1 MAHGRPPGRG
11 DGAAPGA
18 GRHGHHGRGPGSGT
32 RPKAAGAGGTAGLRG
47 AEPSPWRGPAPER
60 DTGSGHGPLSPG
72 RTTGLRGG
80 GTLIPAWPGPGTRR
94 ERSARAPV
102 RPGAV
107 GGSWSARRGPA
118 GGAVRLRMGGTVGAA
133 GVSGR
138 GALSYVAVTL
148 GRMAANTSPEAP
160 LPVGEVSRLIGGWI
174 DRLGAV
180 WVEGQITQLSRR
192 PGAGVVFLT
201 LRDPSYDISV
211 SVTCY
216 RQVFDAVADVVGEG
230 ARVVVHAK
238 PEWYA
243 PRGQLSLR
251 AAEIKPVGVGE
262 LLARLEQLKKSLA
275 REGLFAPE
283 RKKPLPFLPQLIGLV
298 CGRASAAERDVL
310 ENARHRWPAVRFE
323 VRNVPVQGV
332 HAVPQVVQAVK
343 ELDARDDVDVIV
355 VARGGGSVEDLL
367 PFSDEQ
373 LVRAVAACRTPV
385 VSAIGHEPDS
395 PLLDLVADL
404 RASTPTDAAKKV
416 VPDVG
421 EEYERVR
428 QLRDRAR
435 RCVAAFV
442 DREERG
448 LAHALARPAIQDP
461 HRMIDERA
469 EQVTALLERGR
480 RSLRHQLDRAD
491 SELTH
496 THARVVA
503 LSPAA
508 TLKRGYAV
516 LQRADGHAV
525 RDPGEVEPGETLRA
539 RVSEGDFSVRVDA

>member
-1 MAHGRPPGRG
+1 MA
-11 DGAAPGA
+11 
-18 GRHGHHGRGPGSGT
+18 
-32 RPKAAGAGGTAGLRG
+32 LN
-47 AEPSPWRGPAPER
+47 
-60 DTGSGHGPLSPG
+60 
-72 RTTGLRGG
+72 TT
-80 GTLIPAWPGPGTRR
+80 
-94 ERSARAPV
+94 
-102 RPGAV
+102 
-107 GGSWSARRGPA
+107 
-118 GGAVRLRMGGTVGAA
+118 
-133 GVSGR
+133 
-138 GALSYVAVTL
+138 
-148 GRMAANTSPEAP
+148 PEAP

-174 DRLGAV
+174 NRLGAV
-180 WVEGQITQLSRR
+180 WVEGQITQLNRR

-201 LRDPSYDISV
+201 LRDPSHDISV
-211 SVTCY
+211 GVTCY
-216 RQVFDAVADVVGEG
+216 RQVFDGVADIVSEG

-251 AAEIKPVGVGE
+251 ATAIKPVGVGE
-262 LLARLEQLKKSLA
+262 LLARLEQLKKALT
-275 REGLFAPE
+275 REGLFAAE
-283 RKKPLPFLPQLIGLV
+283 RKQPLPFLPQLIGLV

-343 ELDARDDVDVIV
+343 ELDELDAVDVIV

-373 LVRAVAACRTPV
+373 VVRAVASCRTPV

-421 EEYERVR
+421 EEYDRVR
-428 QLRDRAR
+428 LLRDRAR
-435 RCVAAFV
+435 RAVDLHI

-448 LAHALARPAIQDP
+448 LDVAMSRPSMAHP
-461 HRMIDERA
+461 HRMLDERV
-469 EQVTALLERGR
+469 EQVTTLLHRAR
-480 RSLRHQLDRAD
+480 RTVGHLLDRAD

-508 TLKRGYAV
+508 TLQRGYAV
-516 LQRADGHAV
+516 LQRADGHVV
-525 RDPGEVEPGETLRA
+525 RAPGEVAVDDTLRA
-539 RVSEGDFSVRVDA
+539 RVAGGDLTVQVTEVGPDRDPETDWEERGDEATTAASGTDRAEVRETPPRPGTPAEPAA

>member
-1 MAHGRPPGRG
+1 MA
-11 DGAAPGA
+11 
-18 GRHGHHGRGPGSGT
+18 
-32 RPKAAGAGGTAGLRG
+32 L
-47 AEPSPWRGPAPER
+47 
-60 DTGSGHGPLSPG
+60 
-72 RTTGLRGG
+72 
-80 GTLIPAWPGPGTRR
+80 
-94 ERSARAPV
+94 
-102 RPGAV
+102 
-107 GGSWSARRGPA
+107 
-118 GGAVRLRMGGTVGAA
+118 
-133 GVSGR
+133 
-138 GALSYVAVTL
+138 
-148 GRMAANTSPEAP
+148 NTSPDAP

-201 LRDPSYDISV
+201 LRDPSHDISV

-216 RQVFDAVADVVGEG
+216 RQVFDAVADVVSEG

-251 AAEIKPVGVGE
+251 AAQIKPVGVGE

-275 REGLFAPE
+275 AEGLFAPE
-283 RKKPLPFLPQLIGLV
+283 RKKPLPFLPQLVGLV

-323 VRNVPVQGV
+323 VRNVAVQGV
-332 HAVPQVVQAVK
+332 HAVPQVVQAVR
-343 ELDARDDVDVIV
+343 ELDALAEVDVIV

-373 LVRAVAACRTPV
+373 LVRTVASCRTPV
-385 VSAIGHEPDS
+385 VSAIGHEPDN
-395 PLLDLVADL
+395 PLLDHVADV
-404 RASTPTDAAKKV
+404 RASTPTDAAKRV

-421 EEYERVR
+421 EEYERVAF
-428 QLRDRAR
+428 LRDRAR
-435 RCVAAFV
+435 RSVTAFL

-448 LAHALARPAIQDP
+448 LAHALARPCMEHP
-461 HRMIDERA
+461 HRMVEER
-469 EQVTALLERGR
+469 EDQVTAYVDRAR
-480 RSLRHQLDRAD
+480 RMLGHLLDRAQ

-508 TLKRGYAV
+508 TLQRGYAV
-516 LQRADGHAV
+516 LQKKADGGAV
-525 RDPGEVEPGETLRA
+525 VRAADEVTSGEELRA
-539 RVSEGDFSVRVDA
+539 RVADGEFTVRVDN

>member
-1 MAHGRPPGRG
+1 MAL
-11 DGAAPGA
+11 
-18 GRHGHHGRGPGSGT
+18 T
-32 RPKAAGAGGTAGLRG
+32 
-47 AEPSPWRGPAPER
+47 
-60 DTGSGHGPLSPG
+60 
-72 RTTGLRGG
+72 
-80 GTLIPAWPGPGTRR
+80 
-94 ERSARAPV
+94 
-102 RPGAV
+102 
-107 GGSWSARRGPA
+107 
-118 GGAVRLRMGGTVGAA
+118 
-133 GVSGR
+133 
-138 GALSYVAVTL
+138 
-148 GRMAANTSPEAP
+148 TSPDAP
-160 LPVGEVSRLIGGWI
+160 LPVGQVSRLIGGWI

-201 LRDPSYDISV
+201 LRDPSHDISL

-216 RQVFDAVADVVGEG
+216 RAVFDRVADVVTEG

-243 PRGQLSLR
+243 PRGSLSLR
-251 AAEIKPVGVGE
+251 AAEIRPVGVGE
-262 LLARLEQLKKSLA
+262 LLARLEQLRKSLA
-275 REGLFAPE
+275 REGLFDAG
-283 RKKPLPFLPQLIGLV
+283 RKRPLPFLPQLIGLV

-310 ENARHRWPAVRFE
+310 ENARHRWPAVRFD

-332 HAVPQVVQAVK
+332 HAVPKVVEAVR
-343 ELDARDDVDVIV
+343 ELDALDEVDVII

-404 RASTPTDAAKKV
+404 RASTPTDAAKRV

-421 EEYERVR
+421 EELARVE
-428 QLRDRAR
+428 QLGGRALR
-435 RCVAAFV
+435 AVTTLL

-448 LAHALARPAIQDP
+448 LAAVRARPCMERPQ
-461 HRMIDERA
+461 RMVEERE
-469 EQVTALLERGR
+469 EQVEGLLGR
-480 RSLRHQLDRAD
+480 ARRTFGHLLDRAD

-508 TLKRGYAV
+508 TLRRGYAV
-516 LQRADGHAV
+516 LQHADGSVV
-525 RDPGEVEPGETLRA
+525 RAADEVAAGEELRA
-539 RVSEGDFSVRVDA
+539 RVAEGAFTVRAEGPAD

>member
-1 MAHGRPPGRG
+1 M
-11 DGAAPGA
+11 
-18 GRHGHHGRGPGSGT
+18 
-32 RPKAAGAGGTAGLRG
+32 GL
-47 AEPSPWRGPAPER
+47 
-60 DTGSGHGPLSPG
+60 
-72 RTTGLRGG
+72 
-80 GTLIPAWPGPGTRR
+80 
-94 ERSARAPV
+94 
-102 RPGAV
+102 
-107 GGSWSARRGPA
+107 
-118 GGAVRLRMGGTVGAA
+118 
-133 GVSGR
+133 
-138 GALSYVAVTL
+138 
-148 GRMAANTSPEAP
+148 NTSADAP

-174 DRLGAV
+174 DRLGAI

-201 LRDPSYDISV
+201 LRDPSHDISV

-216 RQVFDAVADVVGEG
+216 RQVFDAVADVISEG

-275 REGLFAPE
+275 AEGLFAPD

-343 ELDARDDVDVIV
+343 ELDALDEVDVIV

-373 LVRAVAACRTPV
+373 LVRTVASCRTPV
-385 VSAIGHEPDS
+385 VSAIGHEPDT
-395 PLLDLVADL
+395 PLLDYVADL
-404 RASTPTDAAKKV
+404 RASTPTDAAKRV

-421 EEYERVR
+421 EEYERVAF
-428 QLRDRAR
+428 LRDRAR
-435 RCVAAFV
+435 RGVEAFL

-448 LAHALARPAIQDP
+448 LAHALARPCMEHP
-461 HRMIDERA
+461 HRMVEDREEQITAYVDRA
-469 EQVTALLERGR
+469 R
-480 RSLRHQLDRAD
+480 RTLGHLLDRAE

-508 TLKRGYAV
+508 TLQRGYAV
-516 LQRADGHAV
+516 LQKKQGGAVVRAADEVAS
-525 RDPGEVEPGETLRA
+525 GEELRA
-539 RVSEGDFSVRVDA
+539 RVADGEFTVRVDI